1 MQGNET
7 TVTTAT
13 TDTTA
18 PGEVMRGREM
28 LGLPVYSIAEGKRL
42 GDINALF
49 VRREDFTVPVIGIVG
64 SGGQGYLRYDALKTV
79 GVDIVLVATEHD
91 VLIQMTPEA
100 RAGLDAELPNRPVF
114 TQSGQSAGHL
124 VGFNVDTATG
134 RIGQVRIGQ
143 DRGLLSKV
151 ASLGRDTTVQL
162 PISMVHSIGSDA
174 IIVQD
179 GVMAMLNPPA

>member
-7 TVTTAT
+7 TGATAT
-13 TDTTA
+13 PGTTT
-18 PGEVMRGREM
+18 GEVMRGREM

-49 VRREDFTVPVIGIVG
+49 VRREDFMVPVIGIAG

-79 GVDIVLVATEHD
+79 GTDIVLVATEHD

-134 RIGQVRIGQ
+134 RIGQVRIAQ
-143 DRGLLSKV
+143 DRSLLSKV
-151 ASLGRDTTVQL
+151 AALGRDTTVLL
-162 PISMVHSIGSDA
+162 PISMVHSIGADA
-174 IIVQD
+174 VIVQD
-179 GVMAMLNPPA
+179 AVMAMLNPPA